1 MNPDIAASG
10 PRPVCSTHGASRPRA
25 RSEANAVS
33 SQSRLDCSSSPVNAA
48 TPPRPSRR
56 SAFVPRPRPAPDH
69 SSVPSTPKAR
79 SALGKKRSS
88 TPGHSGPS
96 SRPFPSAS
104 RSRNA
109 EAPSGNALAVG
120 RSVLRYS
127 SPREASSP
135 ASSACAAPPTHS
147 GCHALKTS
155 WKKPG
160 SVSSAVWIAPPS
172 QSLRSSTHTR
182 QPPRASSAPHAS
194 ELTPLPT
201 MTASY
206 SATGGE
212 LPEFLVADEAALP
225 RTERLHARQ
234 KIRAALFRNVEPELL
249 RLDADRVQPALLPQ
263 HDAALRRDELRRVRL
278 DRRWIVELRCDR
290 AGLAAKK
297 RLARHRLPRL
307 ELVAGEL
314 LHARRHVAHA
324 LELQVRLDT
333 VERAQRERELAEV
346 RVAGALSHAVDRPLD
361 PRRTRAHR
369 CHGGR
374 RREPEVVVP
383 VKMHG
388 HIRADPFERLA
399 DELRDCLRRR
409 DAERVDDDD
418 LVRAR
423 LDRGHIHA
431 LVEVEL
437 GACRVDAEERRVDAV
452 LRREA
457 HRGRDPAEH
466 LLAVDSDRVQL
477 QIGDRRLDH
486 GRVHA
491 ELDER
496 FEVRRHR
503 AREAPDLRAQPG
515 AGNQLHRV
523 PVVLR
528 DAREPGLD
536 PVDAELVEE
545 LRDLELLLG
554 IEHDADGLLAVTQR
568 RVVEANVPADAERV
582 VQGPGPDLTQQ
593 RTTPSGNA
601 DSFSSPSAATRKL
614 SSTRRPPPPSQ

>member
-1 MNPDIAASG
+1 
-10 PRPVCSTHGASRPRA
+10 
-25 RSEANAVS
+25 
-33 SQSRLDCSSSPVNAA
+33 
-48 TPPRPSRR
+48 
-56 SAFVPRPRPAPDH
+56 
-69 SSVPSTPKAR
+69 
-79 SALGKKRSS
+79 
-88 TPGHSGPS
+88 
-96 SRPFPSAS
+96 
-104 RSRNA
+104 
-109 EAPSGNALAVG
+109 
-120 RSVLRYS
+120 
-127 SPREASSP
+127 
-135 ASSACAAPPTHS
+135 
-147 GCHALKTS
+147 
-155 WKKPG
+155 
-160 SVSSAVWIAPPS
+160 
-172 QSLRSSTHTR
+172 
-182 QPPRASSAPHAS
+182 
-194 ELTPLPT
+194 

-361 PRRTRAHR
+361 PRRTRA
-369 CHGGR
+369 
-374 RREPEVVVP
+374 
-383 VKMHG
+383 
-388 HIRADPFERLA
+388 
-399 DELRDCLRRR
+399 
-409 DAERVDDDD
+409 
-418 LVRAR
+418 R

-515 AGNQLHRV
+515 VGNQLHRV